1 MILAHFCVARIRDF
15 GQGSDDCAYI
25 IPHPFA
31 KINTILSKFVQVCP
45 TCAQKHCT
53 RKQISIASGSYP
65 FCAAFFFMLLLA
77 IQLDTDFMIFKA
89 AQLRKSVIRLI
100 FKFNRPFTSTLYP
113 IKRTMSTEFGIMSL
127 QSSTLLFSLTKAA
140 NRLFEQLSIRVN
152 DIIQFIHEHT
162 GNDALIPQIPRHHCR
177 TEPRILFPDENA
189 PRCAVDFCIL
199 ANANETQRSSATL
212 SGMSGRQNQKNTSR
226 WRR

>member
-1 MILAHFCVARIRDF
+1 MLQSKDCFSFSASRGSARHFFILLFLVTKRAARFRRVALKKLLSVFAEQPLCLPRHI
-15 GQGSDDCAYI
+15 YI

-100 FKFNRPFTSTLYP
+100 FKFTRPFTSTLYP

-127 QSSTLLFSLTKAA
+127 QSSTLLFSLTKACK
-140 NRLFEQLSIRVN
+140 QIIRTA
-152 DIIQFIHEHT
+152 FY
-162 GNDALIPQIPRHHCR
+162 
-177 TEPRILFPDENA
+177 
-189 PRCAVDFCIL
+189 
-199 ANANETQRSSATL
+199 
-212 SGMSGRQNQKNTSR
+212 
-226 WRR
+226 

>member
-1 MILAHFCVARIRDF
+1 MIQSHFCVARIRDF
-15 GQGSDDCAYI
+15 GQGNDDCAYI

-127 QSSTLLFSLTKAA
+127 QSSTLLFSLTKACK
-140 NRLFEQLSIRVN
+140 QIIRTA
-152 DIIQFIHEHT
+152 FY
-162 GNDALIPQIPRHHCR
+162 
-177 TEPRILFPDENA
+177 
-189 PRCAVDFCIL
+189 
-199 ANANETQRSSATL
+199 
-212 SGMSGRQNQKNTSR
+212 
-226 WRR
+226 

>member
-1 MILAHFCVARIRDF
+1 MLQSKDCFSFSASRGSARHFFILLFLVTKRAARFRRVALKKLLSVFAEQPLCLPWHI
-15 GQGSDDCAYI
+15 YI

-100 FKFNRPFTSTLYP
+100 FKFTRPFTSTLYP

-127 QSSTLLFSLTKAA
+127 QSSTIPFFLINVCK
-140 NRLFEQLSIRVN
+140 QIIR
-152 DIIQFIHEHT
+152 
-162 GNDALIPQIPRHHCR
+162 
-177 TEPRILFPDENA
+177 
-189 PRCAVDFCIL
+189 AVFC
-199 ANANETQRSSATL
+199 
-212 SGMSGRQNQKNTSR
+212 
-226 WRR
+226 

>member
-1 MILAHFCVARIRDF
+1 MTRRTARRCAGVSVPAEPGTESVSDCFLGYSYVFFLFCALLLRTFFLSNGTKKAPRAVRGSLSVSFDGMIQSHFCVARIRDF

-100 FKFNRPFTSTLYP
+100 FKFTRPFTSTLYP
-113 IKRTMSTEFGIMSL
+113 IKRTMSTRFGIMSL
-127 QSSTLLFSLTKAA
+127 QSSTILFPLTKACK
-140 NRLFEQLSIRVN
+140 QIIRTA
-152 DIIQFIHEHT
+152 FY
-162 GNDALIPQIPRHHCR
+162 
-177 TEPRILFPDENA
+177 
-189 PRCAVDFCIL
+189 
-199 ANANETQRSSATL
+199 
-212 SGMSGRQNQKNTSR
+212 
-226 WRR
+226 

>member
-1 MILAHFCVARIRDF
+1 MWLASAILDRAMMIVLISYH
-15 GQGSDDCAYI
+15 
-25 IPHPFA
+25 
-31 KINTILSKFVQVCP
+31 ILSPKSTQFCPNLSTFVQVCP

-113 IKRTMSTEFGIMSL
+113 IKRTMSTEFGIMSF
-127 QSSTLLFSLTKAA
+127 QSSTIPFSLINVCK
-140 NRLFEQLSIRVN
+140 QIIR
-152 DIIQFIHEHT
+152 T
-162 GNDALIPQIPRHHCR
+162 A
-177 TEPRILFPDENA
+177 
-189 PRCAVDFCIL
+189 FC
-199 ANANETQRSSATL
+199 
-212 SGMSGRQNQKNTSR
+212 
-226 WRR
+226 

>member
-1 MILAHFCVARIRDF
+1 MLFRSELNLFLIVFLVTHMFPFFSVRSLRTFFLSNGTKKAPRAVRGSSSVSFDGMILTHFCSVCIRVL

-100 FKFNRPFTSTLYP
+100 FKFTRPFTSTLYP

-127 QSSTLLFSLTKAA
+127 QSSTLLFSLTKACK
-140 NRLFEQLSIRVN
+140 QIIRTA
-152 DIIQFIHEHT
+152 FY
-162 GNDALIPQIPRHHCR
+162 
-177 TEPRILFPDENA
+177 
-189 PRCAVDFCIL
+189 
-199 ANANETQRSSATL
+199 
-212 SGMSGRQNQKNTSR
+212 
-226 WRR
+226 